1 MSITVIK
8 EQMSK
13 LSRKEQTELMHY
25 MIELLASEPFEL
37 SAAWSEEIER
47 REQSLEIGISK
58 GKPAKD
64 VIAKYVSE

>member
-25 MIELLASEPFEL
+25 MIELLASGPFEL

-47 REQSLEIGISK
+47 REQSLESGTSK